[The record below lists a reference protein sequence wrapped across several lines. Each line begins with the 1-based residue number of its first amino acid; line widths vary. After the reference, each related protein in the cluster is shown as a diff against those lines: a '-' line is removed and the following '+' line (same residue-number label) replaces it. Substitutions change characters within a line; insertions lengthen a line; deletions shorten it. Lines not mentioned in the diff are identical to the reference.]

1 MQETTMTTKGW
12 AYKVQKGDFVA
23 STRVDGS
30 PVRGEVVE
38 AAPEIGVVG
47 IRENEL
53 GERRML
59 LMSDL
64 VPEVSWRNQ

>member
-30 PVRGEVVE
+30 PVRGEVGPD
-38 AAPEIGVVG
+38 A
-47 IRENEL
+47 N
-53 GERRML
+53 
-59 LMSDL
+59 
-64 VPEVSWRNQ
+64 

>member
-1 MQETTMTTKGW
+1 MTTKGW

-23 STRVDGS
+23 GTINDGS
-30 PVRGEVVE
+30 PVRGQVVE
-38 AAPEIGVVG
+38 ASPEIGVVW
-47 IRENEL
+47 ILENEL

>member
-1 MQETTMTTKGW
+1 MTAKGW

-23 STRVDGS
+23 STKEGGS
-30 PVRGEVVE
+30 PVRGEVE
-38 AAPEIGVVG
+38 QAAPEIGVVW
-47 IRENEL
+47 IREDEL

-64 VPEVSWRNQ
+64 VPEVSWRDH